1 MAFSFQHTYDSDIE
15 ELMRQYHRSLSE
27 KDRRRFAAME
37 AIPHSSGFSGSE
49 IQGRTDSLPT
59 SGFAG

>member
-1 MAFSFQHTYDSDIE
+1 MVSRMTTVLQRLKTDW
-15 ELMRQYHRSLSE
+15 
-27 KDRRRFAAME
+27 AA
-37 AIPHSSGFSGSE
+37 PHSSGSSGSE